1 MPGGW
6 GGGVQAGTG
15 RRSRNRQG
23 GQEGQAQAGTSRDG
37 QEESWPGRRGRGAAG
52 TAAGGC

>member
-1 MPGGW
+1 M
-6 GGGVQAGTG
+6 QAGTG